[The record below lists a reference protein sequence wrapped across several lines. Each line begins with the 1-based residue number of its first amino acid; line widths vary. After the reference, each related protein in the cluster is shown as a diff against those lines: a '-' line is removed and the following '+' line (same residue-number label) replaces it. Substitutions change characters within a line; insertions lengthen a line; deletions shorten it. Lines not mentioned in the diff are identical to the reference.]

1 MRVPGARGL
10 LSRPHLCPHFPR
22 CQILH
27 LLLRQRIDL
36 HPHAGEFEARD
47 FLVDHRRDRID
58 LLLCKFSQVC
68 RLFYHSILATE
79 LWRNLLESS
88 NASCSCHWN
97 WQAVNWTAC
106 RPKSMMIIA
115 CSSGHAALYRQGE
128 PSHGFGIFLLRGLLP
143 LLQRS

>member
-1 MRVPGARGL
+1 MADVVPTAAVERAHSDRARSGSKGATQ
-10 LSRPHLCPHFPR
+10 SPAPMSPFPTMP
-22 CQILH
+22 ILH

-97 WQAVNWTAC
+97 WQVSHWTVC

-115 CSSGHAALYRQGE
+115 CSSGHAALY
-128 PSHGFGIFLLRGLLP
+128 
-143 LLQRS
+143 